1 MSSEMSTEIIIA
13 IASFIGTCVG
23 TVGGIIASARLTNY
37 RLAQL
42 EEKVGK
48 HNNFAERMPVIE
60 EQIKVINHRLEDL
73 EKDIG

>member
-1 MSSEMSTEIIIA
+1 MSTEILVA
-13 IASFIGTCVG
+13 IVSFVGTCVG

-48 HNNFAERMPVIE
+48 HNNFAERMPVVE
-60 EQIKVINHRLEDL
+60 EQIKVINHRIEDL
-73 EKDIG
+73 EKEIG

>member
-1 MSSEMSTEIIIA
+1 MSTEILVA
-13 IASFIGTCVG
+13 IVSFVGTCVG

-73 EKDIG
+73 EKKTE

>member
-1 MSSEMSTEIIIA
+1 MSTEILVA
-13 IASFIGTCVG
+13 IVSFVGTCVG

-73 EKDIG
+73 EKKAE

>member
-1 MSSEMSTEIIIA
+1 MSSEVLTA
-13 IASFIGTCVG
+13 LLAFIGTCVG

-42 EEKVGK
+42 EKEVGK
-48 HNNFAERMPVIE
+48 FSSSVEELPVIK

-73 EKDIG
+73 EKAR

>member
-1 MSSEMSTEIIIA
+1 MTSEVVIA
-13 IASFIGTCVG
+13 ILAFIGTCVG

-60 EQIKVINHRLEDL
+60 EQIKTIEKRLDVIESKID
-73 EKDIG
+73 

>member
-1 MSSEMSTEIIIA
+1 MTAEIIIA
-13 IASFIGTCVG
+13 ILAFIGTCVG

-60 EQIKVINHRLEDL
+60 EQIKAIEKRLDVIESKID
-73 EKDIG
+73 

>member
-1 MSSEMSTEIIIA
+1 MSTEIIIA
-13 IASFIGTCVG
+13 IVSFIGTCTG

-48 HNNFAERMPVIE
+48 HNNFAARMPVIE

-73 EKDIG
+73 EKEIG

>member
-1 MSSEMSTEIIIA
+1 MSTEILIA
-13 IASFIGTCVG
+13 IVSFVGTCVG

-48 HNNFAERMPVIE
+48 HNNFAERMPVVE

-73 EKDIG
+73 EYKM